1 MSSSPI
7 GFESAAMVSAA
18 PPIEAVE
25 ARHDRSQIL
34 AVAVGD
40 AVAIASTT
48 TARATEAAALRRA
61 AGSSRSGMDRDA
73 LMRRGWHGQARA
85 NEER

>member
-1 MSSSPI
+1 MGSI
-7 GFESAAMVSAA
+7 ANDRTEHCIDG
-18 PPIEAVE
+18 EAE
-25 ARHDRSQIL
+25 WRYQMAGTGGI